1 MIIKNITI
9 QNFQSYYGIQSL
21 EFSSGLNLIVGNGG
35 KGKSKLF
42 NAFYWVLFG
51 KIYIT
56 DIGWRSTNG
65 FPHNTKFAMNR
76 HDFINKRSLFET
88 DLGNEVRAVVH
99 LDFEDD
105 KGVIYEIE
113 RSVTAKRLDYTDW
126 QSDEAWHV
134 SDNILKITYD
144 SNMGT
149 KVKTDLQAEDV
160 INGLFP
166 VDIRDYIWFQGE
178 SLDSLINFRDKETLK
193 AAVKHISYFPFYE
206 KVSTIITNAKDKIG
220 KLEHD
225 KIRDNNRTN
234 SHIKGALA
242 KIDLY
247 TNKIETEE
255 KNRVDLELNITKI
268 EIALS
273 EDEGKMTGLAN
284 FTKLV
289 SDYNK
294 CEADIA
300 DVMNRLTQL
309 DDYQRKQVPNLWIL
323 RGISAMIDNCG
334 EIIKD
339 HTEMQDTA
347 PEKKYLDNPGRAKLE
362 EILLLKQCFV
372 CGSDASEGTD
382 AYKWILNRIKEQE
395 GYLQEMEEFSNN
407 MEFSKKFERFI
418 GSIQEY
424 PNSLRVSLESIDKQ
438 YIDSEEKIETLQGQK
453 RILLDKKKKLDEQL
467 EEVKRK
473 HGVNPVEQAGQ
484 GELVDSRMK
493 ASRSILSREQR
504 RLAASKE
511 TLSAFRADLRSAEKE
526 LEKIGKKTGA
536 TAVSET
542 EWKNIS
548 IFLEDIFKRVQENA
562 RKDLLSK
569 IQDRANQFY
578 QKFTEHDI
586 GYKGEVRINEDYTIE
601 FDAGLNTSHHDRKKM
616 SIINAML
623 SLNQESLSTYYPF
636 ISDAPSSNFDIPTT
650 HKYLLGIKDIF
661 NQSIIM
667 TKDVDIESNNFK
679 DLISQ
684 SKVSRI
690 YLLESQLYCNKDLK
704 PQLHEV
710 STNIIPL
717 K

>member
-9 QNFQSYYGIQSL
+9 QNFQSYFDSQSL

-56 DIGWRSTNG
+56 DIGWWATNG

-88 DLGNEVRAVVH
+88 DSGNEVRAVVH
-99 LDFEDD
+99 LDLEDD
-105 KGVIYEIE
+105 KGILYEIE
-113 RSVTAKRLDYTDW
+113 RSVSAKRLDHENW

-134 SDNILKITYD
+134 SDNVLKITYD

-166 VDIRDYIWFQGE
+166 EDIRDYIWFQGE

-220 KLEHD
+220 KLEHS

-234 SHIKGALA
+234 SDIKGALT
-242 KIDLY
+242 KIDSY

-255 KNRVDLELNITKI
+255 KNRADLELNITKI

-273 EDEGKMTGLAN
+273 EDEGKMSGLAN
-284 FTKLV
+284 FTKLI

-300 DVMNRLTQL
+300 DVMNRLTL
-309 DDYQRKQVPNLWIL
+309 FDDYQRKQVPNLWIL
-323 RGISAMIDNCG
+323 RGISGMIDNCG

-339 HTEMQDTA
+339 HIEIQDTA

-382 AYKWILNRIKEQE
+382 AYNWILNRIKEQE

-418 GSIQEY
+418 GSIQDY

-438 YIDSEEKIETLQGQK
+438 YIDSEEKIETLQVQK
-453 RILLDKKKKLDEQL
+453 RNLLDKKKKLDEQL
-467 EEVKRK
+467 EDVKRK

-690 YLLESQLYCNKDLK
+690 YLLESQLYCNEDLE
-704 PQLHEV
+704 PELHEV